1 MHPKSN
7 ELLDRANRHLLYF
20 GSEFVKF
27 VPVRAEGTWLY
38 DKEGK
43 RMLDFTSGQ
52 MSSVLGHSH
61 PEIVA
66 TIQDASSKLDHLFSA
81 MISEPVVALAESLA
95 ELVPALPKVMLLSTG
110 GESNEAAIKLAKT
123 VTRKWEIVS
132 FTRGYH
138 GVTAGS
144 GAATFKI
151 GRSGLGPLPQGYY
164 AIPAP
169 NVSSPRLG
177 LEWRA
182 ELEDAFQYIDKICT
196 GNLAAFIAEPILSSG
211 GVIDLPRGYLSALK
225 EQCERR
231 GMLLIL
237 DEAQTGLGRT
247 GTMFAFERDGIAPD
261 IMTLSKTLGAGMA
274 LSAVLASEA
283 VGELAK
289 ENEFFFYTTHLN
301 DPMPAA
307 VGLKVLEIV
316 VRDQLAE
323 RARVAGDRLE
333 TGLLR
338 IKQRYAAVSDV
349 RGRGLLRGL
358 EFANVG
364 NADASMISN
373 AITSAALDRGL
384 LANATR
390 LGTAGG
396 TLRIAPPLTA
406 TDEEIDL
413 GLEMLDE
420 AVGFVFRN

>member
-1 MHPKSN
+1 MRTNSN
-7 ELLDRANRHLLYF
+7 EFWNKARRHLLYF
-20 GSEFVKF
+20 GSEFVDF
-27 VPVRAEGTWLY
+27 VPVRAAGTWLY
-38 DKEGK
+38 DKDGR

-52 MSSVLGHSH
+52 MSSILGHAH
-61 PEIVA
+61 PEILAV
-66 TIQDASSKLDHLFSA
+66 IHEASGRLDHLFSA
-81 MISEPVVALAESLA
+81 MISEPVVALAEALA
-95 ELVPALPKVMLLSTG
+95 DAVPALPKVMLLSTG

-123 VTRKWEIVS
+123 ITRKWEIVS

-151 GRSGLGPLPQGYY
+151 GRTGMGPLPHGYY

-169 NVSSPRLG
+169 NTSKPRLG
-177 LEWRA
+177 LDWCT
-182 ELEDAFQYIDKICT
+182 ELEDAFDYIDKICT

-211 GVIDLPRGYLSALK
+211 GVIDLPRGYLAALK

-247 GTMFAFERDGIAPD
+247 GTMFAFERDGVTPD
-261 IMTLSKTLGAGMA
+261 ILTLSKTLGAGMA

-289 ENEFFFYTTHLN
+289 KHEFFFYTTHLN

-316 VRDQLAE
+316 IRDRLAE
-323 RARVAGDRLE
+323 RARIAGDRLE
-333 TGLLR
+333 AGLLT
-338 IKQRYAAVSDV
+338 IKQRYPAIRDV

-358 EFANVG
+358 EFANFGGV
-364 NADASMISN
+364 DASSISN
-373 AITSAALDRGL
+373 AVTSVALDHGL
-384 LANATR
+384 VANATR

-396 TLRIAPPLTA
+396 TMRIAPPLTA
-406 TDEEIDL
+406 TDEEIDR
-413 GLEMLDE
+413 GLEMLDA
-420 AVGFVFRN
+420 AVKSVLTS

>member
-1 MHPKSN
+1 
-7 ELLDRANRHLLYF
+7 
-20 GSEFVKF
+20 
-27 VPVRAEGTWLY
+27 
-38 DKEGK
+38 
-43 RMLDFTSGQ
+43 
-52 MSSVLGHSH
+52 
-61 PEIVA
+61 
-66 TIQDASSKLDHLFSA
+66 
-81 MISEPVVALAESLA
+81 
-95 ELVPALPKVMLLSTG
+95 
-110 GESNEAAIKLAKT
+110 
-123 VTRKWEIVS
+123 
-132 FTRGYH
+132 
-138 GVTAGS
+138 
-144 GAATFKI
+144 
-151 GRSGLGPLPQGYY
+151 
-164 AIPAP
+164 
-169 NVSSPRLG
+169 
-177 LEWRA
+177 
-182 ELEDAFQYIDKICT
+182 
-196 GNLAAFIAEPILSSG
+196 
-211 GVIDLPRGYLSALK
+211 
-225 EQCERR
+225 
-231 GMLLIL
+231 MLLIL

-283 VGELAK
+283 VGELAR